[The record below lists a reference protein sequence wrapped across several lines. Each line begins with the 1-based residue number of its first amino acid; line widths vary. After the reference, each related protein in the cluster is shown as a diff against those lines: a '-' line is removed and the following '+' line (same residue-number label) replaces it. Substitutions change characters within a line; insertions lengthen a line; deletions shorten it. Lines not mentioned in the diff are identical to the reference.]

1 MIFGSTDIALP
12 FFCVLWY
19 NLFRI
24 NRRVYIMVKCN
35 RDCRKCSKLNV
46 RTDGK
51 GYPFGYDC
59 LKYGDSVFPSH
70 FEDTK
75 EFDDPVSKE

>member
-1 MIFGSTDIALP
+1 
-12 FFCVLWY
+12 
-19 NLFRI
+19 
-24 NRRVYIMVKCN
+24 MVKCN